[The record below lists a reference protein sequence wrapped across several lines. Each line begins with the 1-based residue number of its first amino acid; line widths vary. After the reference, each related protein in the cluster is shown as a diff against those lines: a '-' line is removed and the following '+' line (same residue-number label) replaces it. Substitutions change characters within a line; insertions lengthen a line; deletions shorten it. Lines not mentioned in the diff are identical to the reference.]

1 MQRFVL
7 SCCALTLLT
16 GAAVAK
22 PGVAAS
28 TVNLRAEA
36 NTTSAIVTKIPGGG
50 EGPVRRMGLILSL

>member
-1 MQRFVL
+1 MKSL
-7 SCCALTLLT
+7 LCAGAFALLLA
-16 GAAVAK
+16 GSAAAA
-22 PGVAAS
+22 PGTAVT